1 MNALTPPAQNLSA
14 VLWDL
19 DGTLIDSEPAWLE
32 AETAMLARY
41 GLEMSPETQRLM
53 IGSGLWEAAEHF
65 RQLGVTM
72 SADDIVA
79 EWVAFAADA
88 IDRGRLDWRPGALD
102 LLASLR
108 AAGVP
113 CALVTM
119 SVRSLADR
127 IATVL
132 PEGTFGAIVAGDE
145 VERAKPD
152 PEPYLRGAEALGV
165 PIEQCL
171 AIEDSPTGLRSAA
184 AAGAVAVG
192 VTNIVDLSEAPAHEV
207 WSTLVGVD
215 AGELRTR
222 FARLR

>member
-65 RQLGVTM
+65 RELGVTM

-127 IATVL
+127 IAAVL
-132 PEGTFGAIVAGDE
+132 PEGTFGAIVCAAPRRWGC
-145 VERAKPD
+145 RSSSASRSRIRRPACAR
-152 PEPYLRGAEALGV
+152 PPRPG
-165 PIEQCL
+165 P
-171 AIEDSPTGLRSAA
+171 SPSA
-184 AAGAVAVG
+184 
-192 VTNIVDLSEAPAHEV
+192 
-207 WSTLVGVD
+207 
-215 AGELRTR
+215 
-222 FARLR
+222 